1 MERSA
6 KPLQFLV
13 DCNFEIQEGGGYKI
27 CFKSFQ
33 FSFFFFLEWW
43 VQYLYY
49 QVTSLEYFLCVNS
62 ARNQRLESGEN
73 SLLFSRDGNFEIP
86 EKILNMIQIF
96 SDSMN
101 V

>member
-13 DCNFEIQEGGGYKI
+13 DCNFEIQEGGDIKYASNL
-27 CFKSFQ
+27 FNFLS
-33 FSFFFFLEWW
+33 FFLEWW